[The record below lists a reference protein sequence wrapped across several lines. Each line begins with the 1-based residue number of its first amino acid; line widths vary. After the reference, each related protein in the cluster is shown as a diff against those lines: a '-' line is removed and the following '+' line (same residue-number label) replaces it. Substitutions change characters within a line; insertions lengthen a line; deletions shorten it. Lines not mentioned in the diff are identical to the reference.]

1 MVALIHSKG
10 LLALCIS
17 AGAGLSQAESTQP
30 FAAAQLGQVLCL
42 LVCSAVLIDRSSTQ
56 GGMGRQDNTC
66 GAANLAHF
74 LNSHHVGEHIA
85 ACAADLFGE
94 VNAHHAQLCHLFN
107 GLFGEIFLR
116 VNLFGKGFDF
126 VLSKFFVHFLY
137 HSLLLGQSKIHN
149 GILLI

>member
-10 LLALCIS
+10 LLALCVG

-56 GGMGRQDNTC
+56 GGMGGQDNTC
-66 GAANLAHF
+66 GAADLGQ
-74 LNSHHVGEHIA
+74 LLDSHDVGQDVA
-85 ACAADLFGE
+85 ACTADGLRE
-94 VNAHHAQLCHLFN
+94 VDAHHAQLSHLLD
-107 GLFGEIFLR
+107 GLLGEIFLR